1 MKGYYVDSCIYLN
14 LWKQEV
20 DNSGNLLWKFA
31 KEFFKKVEN
40 DNSIIYYSGYLLK
53 ELLFVFDE
61 NQFIDKLGMF
71 NYSPNFKR
79 VDLTA
84 EEYEEAKRIK
94 RENSEISLYDIIYM
108 LLAKQTNSILI
119 TRDKLLIQ
127 LSEKYL
133 VVAKMPEE
141 IL

>member
-1 MKGYYVDSCIYLN
+1 
-14 LWKQEV
+14 
-20 DNSGNLLWKFA
+20 
-31 KEFFKKVEN
+31 
-40 DNSIIYYSGYLLK
+40 LLK